1 MVSTK
6 PKLLVLLHSKRHSK
20 AVVHRCSSNRSQMFF
35 KIDVIKKFAKFARKH
50 LYWGLF
56 LINFV
61 KKRLQYRYFPL
72 NIAKSLKTAHR
83 TPPVAASTGAI

>member
-1 MVSTK
+1 
-6 PKLLVLLHSKRHSK
+6 
-20 AVVHRCSSNRSQMFF
+20 MFF